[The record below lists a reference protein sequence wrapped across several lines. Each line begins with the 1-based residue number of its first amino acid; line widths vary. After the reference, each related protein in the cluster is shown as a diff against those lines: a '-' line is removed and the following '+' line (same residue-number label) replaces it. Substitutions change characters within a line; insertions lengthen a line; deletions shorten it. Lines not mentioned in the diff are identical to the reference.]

1 MVEYKCKIEEEVK
14 AMQKE
19 IKENVQGT
27 NSNGKETRTQINSL
41 EQKEEGNIQPDKNEE
56 TRIQKN
62 KERLRNLQDT
72 FKRPHIQITGVP
84 EGEEEQQEIKNL
96 VEKNNGELPQSDKGN
111 GLPGSPGSSES
122 QTSWIKGST
131 HQGTS

>member
-1 MVEYKCKIEEEVK
+1 
-14 AMQKE
+14 MQ
-19 IKENVQGT
+19 
-27 NSNGKETRTQINSL
+27 L
-41 EQKEEGNIQPDKNEE
+41 EQNEE

-122 QTSWIKGST
+122 QTSWIQGST